1 MINFPRYSIDKIIQK
16 LVNLINRGIP
26 KNYITEV
33 INSFLMH
40 TANENNERIEINK
53 NIGNNKRILDVSLAF
68 IQYIN
73 ALDLEVVNSNSNHEK
88 ELQKYLNT
96 NYSSDQIETAKKEY
110 ESMYRSLNDDQK
122 ECVDTIIKD
131 IAVRSSVFI
140 SGKAGTGKSF
150 VVKCLQNYFIYKKL
164 RFVVTA
170 STGIAAVLIGGKT
183 IHSAF
188 SIYSENDKY
197 NSGLSINNAQGKVL
211 AESDVIFV
219 DEVTMVGRSIFDLID
234 IKLREIKAHF
244 YNRKDLLEIPF
255 GGTMLILSGDLG
267 QVPCVVK
274 NADDMAQFLE
284 MFNNMESFK
293 HFKLCPLKTIMRRNQ
308 ESDDFLTILDQI
320 RNYNENDK
328 LSKEVID
335 IMLSKFIKINTQMD
349 YYQKILKFVGLKGM
363 AIFYK
368 NSSCD
373 DYNNAILEKFAVEN
387 SREIYSIRGQLIS
400 IKKKSYLNGAN
411 NDSFIGPPKDIDYKL
426 YHAYLKRRDS
436 QSLVPFCFRFC
447 IDARIILLKNIDTAN
462 GLVNGR
468 RGDIKEIIFD
478 EITHLPQILIVHF
491 DQISIFPEIDYD
503 ITFMKVDTFRKNNGS
518 SFNFYQFPIKLCFA
532 VTSHK
537 CQGQTLD
544 KVAICIDE
552 PAFAHGSFYVAMS
565 RVRGLND
572 VIFFGKSFPQN
583 GPILHTNN
591 YISDLNYKI
600 DHKIE

>member
-1 MINFPRYSIDKIIQK
+1 
-16 LVNLINRGIP
+16 
-26 KNYITEV
+26 
-33 INSFLMH
+33 
-40 TANENNERIEINK
+40 
-53 NIGNNKRILDVSLAF
+53 
-68 IQYIN
+68 
-73 ALDLEVVNSNSNHEK
+73 
-88 ELQKYLNT
+88 
-96 NYSSDQIETAKKEY
+96 
-110 ESMYRSLNDDQK
+110 
-122 ECVDTIIKD
+122 
-131 IAVRSSVFI
+131 
-140 SGKAGTGKSF
+140 
-150 VVKCLQNYFIYKKL
+150 
-164 RFVVTA
+164 
-170 STGIAAVLIGGKT
+170 
-183 IHSAF
+183 
-188 SIYSENDKY
+188 
-197 NSGLSINNAQGKVL
+197 
-211 AESDVIFV
+211 
-219 DEVTMVGRSIFDLID
+219 
-234 IKLREIKAHF
+234 
-244 YNRKDLLEIPF
+244 
-255 GGTMLILSGDLG
+255 
-267 QVPCVVK
+267 
-274 NADDMAQFLE
+274 
-284 MFNNMESFK
+284 
-293 HFKLCPLKTIMRRNQ
+293 
-308 ESDDFLTILDQI
+308 
-320 RNYNENDK
+320 
-328 LSKEVID
+328 
-335 IMLSKFIKINTQMD
+335 
-349 YYQKILKFVGLKGM
+349 M

-436 QSLVPFCFRFC
+436 QSLVPFCFKFC
-447 IDARIILLKNIDTAN
+447 IGARIILLKNIDTAN

-565 RVRGLND
+565 RVRGIND